1 MLTAIAVGLDG
12 TETDDVVVARA
23 AAIAYARGAALHLVL
38 AVEPSLGARWAWSL
52 HRPTPTLDDPVAPIE
67 DDRRAALERWCDRL
81 RARGVDAHAVVA
93 RGDRHRVL
101 AAVARTTGA
110 DLVVSHRRRPPVLTA
125 AAGVYAP
132 TATVAVVAERVA

>member
-67 DDRRAALERWCDRL
+67 DGRRAALERWCERL
-81 RARGVDAHAVVA
+81 RVRGVDAHAVVR

-101 AAVARTTGA
+101 ADVARATGA
-110 DLVVSHRRRPPVLTA
+110 ELVVSHRRRPPTH
-125 AAGVYAP
+125 P
-132 TATVAVVAERVA
+132 TASTHASPVVTVVVAERVA